1 MERRQGLR
9 REGVRHSP
17 FSIPH
22 SQFRD
27 VSPFSIFNFQFRKSQ
42 PDDTPVLPCAAGPMP
57 KISILGSTG
66 SVGVNTLAVVDAFP
80 DELSVVGLAAG
91 GNVELLAEQ
100 IERYRPEVVSVRSE
114 GDVDRLR
121 DLVRYPLTIIPGIEG
136 ACAVASLDS
145 ADAVIAAIVGAAGIP
160 PVYAALR
167 AGKRVGI
174 ANKEV
179 LVAAGDVMT
188 RAAREHGGEILPV
201 DSEHNAVH
209 QAIRCGRHEEI
220 LRIILTASG
229 GPFLNR
235 DLATFGEIS
244 IEAALAHPTW
254 KMGSKI
260 SIDSAT
266 MMNKGLEVIEAHHL
280 FALPVDQIDIT
291 IHPQSIVHSMVEYV
305 DGSIIAQLSTT
316 DMKFPIQYALLYPE
330 RVPAPFARLDLA
342 QIRTLEFLPVDPRRF
357 PAVDLAYAACREG
370 GSMPAVL
377 NAANEIAVERFLA
390 GELPF
395 VRIVDI
401 TGRVLDA
408 HAGNSEPIQSVE
420 QALYWDSWARVTA
433 RGIDVAD

>member
-1 MERRQGLR
+1 MRR
-9 REGVRHSP
+9 
-17 FSIPH
+17 
-22 SQFRD
+22 
-27 VSPFSIFNFQFRKSQ
+27 
-42 PDDTPVLPCAAGPMP
+42 
-57 KISILGSTG
+57 ISILGSTG
-66 SVGVNTLAVVDAFP
+66 SVGRSTLAVVDAFP

-91 GNVELLAEQ
+91 GNVELLAQQ
-100 IERYRPEVVSVRSE
+100 IERYHPEVVSVRSAE
-114 GDVDRLR
+114 DAKRLR
-121 DLVRYPLTIIPGIEG
+121 GIVHTPVEILAGIEG
-136 ACAVASLDS
+136 ASAVGALPA

-188 RAAREHGGEILPV
+188 RTAREHGGEILPV

-209 QAIRCGRHEEI
+209 QALRCGSHAEVQ
-220 LRIILTASG
+220 RIILTASG
-229 GPFLNR
+229 GPFLTR
-235 DLATFGEIS
+235 DLQTFDDIT

-254 KMGSKI
+254 RMGSKI

-280 FALPVDQIDIT
+280 FSIPADRIDIL

-316 DMKFPIQYALLYPE
+316 DMKFPIQYALLYPD
-330 RVPAPFARLDLA
+330 RVVAPFARLDLA
-342 QIRTLEFLPVDPRRF
+342 KMRTLDFLQVDVRRF
-357 PAVDLAYAACREG
+357 PAVTLAYQACRSG

-395 VRIVDI
+395 VSIVEI
-401 TGRVLDA
+401 VSRVLDR
-408 HAGNSEPIQSVE
+408 HAGNIAPIHSVE
-420 QALYWDSWARVTA
+420 DALHWDAWARNEA
-433 RGIDVAD
+433 RGIDVAMKSR

>member
-1 MERRQGLR
+1 MRR
-9 REGVRHSP
+9 
-17 FSIPH
+17 
-22 SQFRD
+22 
-27 VSPFSIFNFQFRKSQ
+27 
-42 PDDTPVLPCAAGPMP
+42 
-57 KISILGSTG
+57 ISILGSTG
-66 SVGVNTLAVVDAFP
+66 SIGRSTLAVVDAFP
-80 DELSVVGLAAG
+80 DELSVAGLAAG
-91 GNVELLAEQ
+91 GNIELLAQQ

-114 GDVDRLR
+114 EDAVRLR
-121 DLVRYPLTIIPGIEG
+121 TSLRTKVEILSGVEG
-136 ACAVASLDS
+136 ASAIASLPS

-209 QAIRCGRHEEI
+209 QALRCGSHQEVQ
-220 LRIILTASG
+220 RIILTASG

-235 DLATFGEIS
+235 ELDTFSDIT
-244 IEAALAHPTW
+244 IDAALAHPTW
-254 KMGSKI
+254 RMGNKI

-280 FALPVDQIDIT
+280 FAMPGDRIDIL

-305 DGSIIAQLSTT
+305 DGSIMAQLSTT

-330 RVPAPFARLDLA
+330 RVVAPFARLDLA
-342 QIRTLEFLPVDPRRF
+342 KIRNLEFLPVDTRRF
-357 PAVDLAYAACREG
+357 PAVGLAYEALRAG

-395 VRIVDI
+395 VSIVDI
-401 TGRVLDA
+401 VSRVLER
-408 HAGNSEPIQSVE
+408 HAGNVAPIRSVDD
-420 QALYWDSWARVTA
+420 ALHWDGWARNEA
-433 RGIDVAD
+433 RGIDVAMRSR

>member
-1 MERRQGLR
+1 MRR
-9 REGVRHSP
+9 
-17 FSIPH
+17 
-22 SQFRD
+22 
-27 VSPFSIFNFQFRKSQ
+27 
-42 PDDTPVLPCAAGPMP
+42 
-57 KISILGSTG
+57 ISILGSTG
-66 SVGVNTLAVVDAFP
+66 SVGRSTLAVVDAFP

-91 GNVELLAEQ
+91 GNVELLAQQ
-100 IERYRPEVVSVRSE
+100 IERYHPEVVSVRSAE
-114 GDVDRLR
+114 DAKRLR
-121 DLVRYPLTIIPGIEG
+121 GIVRTPVEILAGIEG
-136 ACAVASLDS
+136 ASAVGALPA

-188 RAAREHGGEILPV
+188 RTAREHGGEILPV

-209 QAIRCGRHEEI
+209 QALRCGSHAEVQ
-220 LRIILTASG
+220 RIILTASG
-229 GPFLNR
+229 GPFLTR
-235 DLATFGEIS
+235 DLQTFDDIT

-254 KMGSKI
+254 RMGSKI

-280 FALPVDQIDIT
+280 FSMPADRIDIL

-316 DMKFPIQYALLYPE
+316 DMKFPIQYALLYPD
-330 RVPAPFARLDLA
+330 RVVAPFARLNLA
-342 QIRTLEFLPVDPRRF
+342 KMRTLDFLQVDARRF
-357 PAVDLAYAACREG
+357 PAVTLAYEACRSG

-395 VRIVDI
+395 VSIVEI
-401 TGRVLDA
+401 VSRVLDR
-408 HAGNSEPIQSVE
+408 HAGSIAPIHSVE
-420 QALYWDSWARVTA
+420 DALHWDAWARNEA
-433 RGIDVAD
+433 RGIDVAMKSR

>member
-1 MERRQGLR
+1 M
-9 REGVRHSP
+9 RH
-17 FSIPH
+17 
-22 SQFRD
+22 
-27 VSPFSIFNFQFRKSQ
+27 
-42 PDDTPVLPCAAGPMP
+42 AAGRTMR

-66 SVGVNTLAVVDAFP
+66 SVGKSTLDVVDAFP
-80 DELSVVGLAAG
+80 DELRVAGLAAG
-91 GNVELLAEQ
+91 GNIGLLAEQ
-100 IERYRPEVVSVRSE
+100 VKRYKPELVSVRSAD
-114 GDVDRLR
+114 DVQRLR
-121 DLVRYPLTIIPGIEG
+121 GLIGDGVEIAVGSEG
-136 ACAVASLDS
+136 ASAVATLAA

-188 RAAREHGGEILPV
+188 RAARENGGEILPV

-209 QAIRCGRHEEI
+209 QAIRCGTHQEI
-220 LRIILTASG
+220 ERIILTASG
-229 GPFLNR
+229 GPFLTR
-235 DLATFGEIS
+235 DLETFDHIS

-254 KMGSKI
+254 KMGNKI

-280 FALPVDQIDIT
+280 FEMPAERIDIL
-291 IHPQSIVHSMVEYV
+291 IHPQSIVHSMVEYI
-305 DGSIIAQLSTT
+305 DGSIVAQLSTT

-330 RVPAPFARLDLA
+330 RVRAPFARLDLA
-342 QIRTLEFLPVDPRRF
+342 RIRTLDFFPVDPRRF
-357 PAVDLAYAACREG
+357 PAVELAYTACRTG

-395 VRIVDI
+395 VSIVDI
-401 TGRVLDA
+401 VSRVLDR
-408 HAGNSEPIQSVE
+408 HAGRVAPVRSVE
-420 QALYWDSWARVTA
+420 DALEWDRWARNEA
-433 RGIDVAD
+433 RGIDVAVRR

>member
-1 MERRQGLR
+1 MTR
-9 REGVRHSP
+9 
-17 FSIPH
+17 
-22 SQFRD
+22 
-27 VSPFSIFNFQFRKSQ
+27 
-42 PDDTPVLPCAAGPMP
+42 

-66 SVGVNTLAVVDAFP
+66 SIGKSTLAVVDAFP
-80 DELSVVGLAAG
+80 DELRVVGLAAG
-91 GNVELLAEQ
+91 ANVELLAEQ
-100 IERYRPEVVSVRSE
+100 VERYRPALVSVRSE
-114 GDVDRLR
+114 ADAERLR
-121 DLVRYPLTIIPGIEG
+121 ALLTVSVEIMPGIAG
-136 ACAVASLDS
+136 ACAVASMPE

-188 RAAREHGGEILPV
+188 RAAREHGGEMLPV

-209 QAIRCGRHEEI
+209 QAIRCGRHEEVQ
-220 LRIILTASG
+220 RIILTASG
-229 GPFLNR
+229 GPFLHR
-235 DLATFGEIS
+235 DLSTFDGIS

-254 KMGSKI
+254 RMGNKI

-280 FALPVDQIDIT
+280 FGLHVDRIDIT
-291 IHPQSIVHSMVEYV
+291 IHPQSICHSMVEYV

-316 DMKFPIQYALLYPE
+316 DMKFPIQYALFYPD
-330 RVPAPFARLDLA
+330 RLPAPFARLDLA
-342 QIRTLEFLPVDPRRF
+342 KMRTLEFLPVDERRF
-357 PAVDLAYAACREG
+357 PAVELAYAASRAG

-395 VRIVDI
+395 TGIVDI
-401 TGRVLDA
+401 VRSVLER
-408 HAGNSEPIQSVE
+408 HAGKVQPVSTVE
-420 QALYWDSWARVTA
+420 DALAWDAWARNEARETA
-433 RGIDVAD
+433 VAIGR

>member
-1 MERRQGLR
+1 MR
-9 REGVRHSP
+9 
-17 FSIPH
+17 
-22 SQFRD
+22 
-27 VSPFSIFNFQFRKSQ
+27 
-42 PDDTPVLPCAAGPMP
+42 T
-57 KISILGSTG
+57 ISILGSTG
-66 SVGVNTLAVVDAFP
+66 SVGRSTLAVVDAFA
-80 DELSVVGLAAG
+80 DRLRVVGLAAG
-91 GNVELLAEQ
+91 SNVELLAQQ
-100 IERYRPEVVSVRSE
+100 IEQYRPELVSVRTE
-114 GDVDRLR
+114 HDADRLR
-121 DLVRYPLTIIPGIEG
+121 VILSAAKDLPRIEIIPGLEG
-136 ACAVASLDS
+136 ACAVASLPS
-145 ADAVIAAIVGAAGIP
+145 ADAVIAAIVGAAGIA
-160 PVYAALR
+160 PVHAALR

-209 QAIRCGRHEEI
+209 QALSAGRREEVQ
-220 LRIILTASG
+220 RIILTASG
-229 GPFLNR
+229 GPFLTR
-235 DLATFGEIS
+235 DLGTFGDIS

-254 KMGSKI
+254 RMGNKI

-280 FALPVDQIDIT
+280 FDQPPERIDIL

-330 RVPAPFARLDLA
+330 RVAAPFARLDLA
-342 QIRTLEFLPVDPRRF
+342 RMRTLDFHEVDARRF
-357 PAVDLAYAACREG
+357 PAVELAYAACRAG

-395 VRIVDI
+395 MGIVDI
-401 TGRVLDA
+401 VERVLEH
-408 HAGNSEPIQSVE
+408 HAGNVSEIASVDD
-420 QALYWDSWARVTA
+420 ALHWDGWARNEA
-433 RGIDVAD
+433 RGLDVAVRR

>member
-1 MERRQGLR
+1 MR
-9 REGVRHSP
+9 
-17 FSIPH
+17 
-22 SQFRD
+22 
-27 VSPFSIFNFQFRKSQ
+27 
-42 PDDTPVLPCAAGPMP
+42 A
-57 KISILGSTG
+57 ISILGSTG
-66 SVGVNTLAVVDAFP
+66 SIGRSTLAVVDAFP
-80 DELSVVGLAAG
+80 EELRVVGLAAG
-91 GNVELLAEQ
+91 ANVELLAEQ
-100 IERYRPEVVSVRSE
+100 VERYRPELVSVKSVADAE
-114 GDVDRLR
+114 RLR
-121 DLVRYPLTIIPGIEG
+121 ALIRADIEIIPGIEG
-136 ACAVASLDS
+136 ACAVAAMAS

-160 PVYAALR
+160 PVYEALR

-188 RAAREHGGEILPV
+188 RAAKEFGGEILPV

-209 QAIRCGRHEEI
+209 QAIRCGLHSEVQ
-220 LRIILTASG
+220 RIILTASG
-229 GPFLNR
+229 GPFLHR
-235 DLATFGEIS
+235 DLATFGDIS

-254 KMGSKI
+254 RMGNKI

-280 FALPVDQIDIT
+280 FDVHVDRIDIT

-330 RVPAPFARLDLA
+330 RVPAPFARLDLTKM
-342 QIRTLEFLPVDPRRF
+342 RTLEFLPVDPKRF
-357 PAVDLAYAACREG
+357 PAVELAYESSRAG

-395 VRIVDI
+395 MGIVDI
-401 TGRVLDA
+401 VRRVLDL
-408 HAGNSEPIQSVE
+408 HAGHVSAISSVE
-420 QALYWDSWARVTA
+420 DALSWDAWARNEA
-433 RGIDVAD
+433 RQIDVAVRR

>member
-1 MERRQGLR
+1 MR
-9 REGVRHSP
+9 S
-17 FSIPH
+17 
-22 SQFRD
+22 
-27 VSPFSIFNFQFRKSQ
+27 
-42 PDDTPVLPCAAGPMP
+42 
-57 KISILGSTG
+57 ISILGSTG
-66 SVGVNTLAVVDAFP
+66 SVGCSTLAVADSFP
-80 DELSVVGLAAG
+80 EELRVVGLAAG
-91 GNVELLAEQ
+91 GNIELLAEQ
-100 IERYRPEVVSVRSE
+100 IERYRPELVSVRSE
-114 GDVDRLR
+114 SDAAALR
-121 DLVRYPLTIIPGIEG
+121 ARFPGLEIIPGIEG
-136 ACAVASLDS
+136 ACAVASMPS

-160 PVYAALR
+160 AVYAALQQ
-167 AGKRVGI
+167 GKRVGI

-209 QAIRCGRHEEI
+209 QAIRCGTHAEI
-220 LRIILTASG
+220 QRIILTASG
-229 GPFLNR
+229 GPFLQR
-235 DLATFGEIS
+235 DLSTFDDIS

-254 KMGSKI
+254 RMGNKI

-280 FALPVDQIDIT
+280 FALPAEQIDII

-342 QIRTLEFLPVDPRRF
+342 RMRTLEFHPVDPRRF
-357 PAVDLAYAACREG
+357 PAVELAYTALREG

-395 VRIVDI
+395 TGIVDI
-401 TGRVLDA
+401 VNRVLER
-408 HAGNSEPIQSVE
+408 HAGQVAAIASVE
-420 QALYWDSWARVTA
+420 DALRWDAWARNEA
-433 RGIDVAD
+433 RGIDVAVRR